1 MFIVHSC
8 APPVLPSVVSIKFT
22 ETDYHDSEYSGQIE
36 VSVERS
42 PEIGLATPI
51 VIQVIPVDYNT
62 VNNTGFSF
70 PNDFPQVPPF
80 DPRAPVIGKHMQCRV
95 VEKY

>member
-1 MFIVHSC
+1 M
-8 APPVLPSVVSIKFT
+8 SIKFT
-22 ETDYHDSEYSGQIE
+22 ESDYSGREYIGQIE

-42 PEIGLATPI
+42 PEIRLATPI

-70 PNDFPQVPPF
+70 PNDFRQVPPF
-80 DPRAPVIGKHMQCRV
+80 DPRAPVIGGHTQH
-95 VEKY
+95 